1 MNDLVPAGTTPLL
14 GPIILRQTRRRLA
27 AGLLIMALAFGGGGA
42 WAGLAPLNSAAVA
55 PGVVGADGRNKVVQH
70 LEGGIIRKIT
80 VKEGDHVALDQ
91 TLFTLDTTRAQAQVD
106 QLQGELDSL
115 RAMGARLA
123 AERDGQDDVGFPGDM
138 RARLATDAEVGRIIA
153 GQQSLFRARHDALA
167 NERNV
172 LGSRISQ
179 YEQEI
184 AGLDAQRKAA
194 EGQIDLLE
202 EEIKVV
208 RMLVNVGQERKPRLL
223 ALERDEE
230 KLQGDRGNA
239 IALMARAR
247 QNIGE
252 TQLRISQL
260 DVERLN
266 QVVNDLRD
274 TEAKVFDTSEKLRA
288 AQDVLDRTV
297 VTAPIDGT
305 VVKMNVHTVGGVIQ
319 AGENLLEIVP
329 ADDRLLIDARL
340 KPTDIAAVRAGQTA
354 EVRLDAYSQRRMPMV
369 LGKVIDIS
377 ADALHDDHAPNSPP
391 YYQVRVAVDKD
402 SLAKLP
408 NVRLYPGMPAEVMVV
423 TGERTILDYLAMPI
437 ASSLRHALNEE

>member
-42 WAGLAPLNSAAVA
+42 WTGLAPLNSAAVA

-70 LEGGIIRKIT
+70 LEGGIIRKIA
-80 VKEGDHVALDQ
+80 VKEGDHVGLNQ

-115 RAMGARLA
+115 RAMAARLT

-138 RARLATDAEVGRIIA
+138 RARLATDPEVGRIIA
-153 GQQSLFRARHDALA
+153 GQQSLFRARRDALA

-274 TEAKVFDTSEKLRA
+274 TEAKIFDTSEKLRA

-305 VVKMNVHTVGGVIQ
+305 VVKMNVHTIGGVIQ

-329 ADDRLLIDARL
+329 ADDRLLINARL

-369 LGKVIDIS
+369 LGKVVDVS
-377 ADALHDDHAPNSPP
+377 ADALHDDHAPNSAP

-423 TGERTILDYLAMPI
+423 TGERTMLDYLAMPI